1 MKDHVQLAFENFKKG
16 YNCAQAV
23 ACAYTEEIGLDEAM
37 IARMVSSFGGGFG
50 KLREVCGAVSG
61 AAFVL
66 GTLRGYGDPEAK
78 EEKSAHY
85 ARVQD
90 FAAHFKAEHDTIICR
105 ELLKGIA
112 LKKENT
118 PEPEAR
124 TEEYYRVRPC
134 VRFVETAAKVLDE
147 MLAEG

>member
-23 ACAYTEEIGLDEAM
+23 ACAYAEEIGLDEAM

-66 GTLRGYGDPEAK
+66 GALRGYGNPEAK

-85 ARVQD
+85 ARIQD
-90 FAAHFKAEHDTIICR
+90 FAARFKAEHDTIICR
-105 ELLKGIA
+105 DLLKGIA

-118 PEPEAR
+118 PEPESR

-134 VRFVETAAKVLDE
+134 VRFVMTAARVLDE

>member
-1 MKDHVQLAFENFKKG
+1 MKDHAHIAHENFKKG

-23 ACAYTEEIGLDEAM
+23 ACAFCEEMGLEEA
-37 IARMVSSFGGGFG
+37 AVAKMVSSFGGGVG
-50 KLREVCGAVSG
+50 KQREICGAVSG

-66 GTLRGYGDPEAK
+66 GVLCGYSDPAATT
-78 EEKSAHY
+78 EKTEHY
-85 ARVQD
+85 ARIQD
-90 FAAHFKAEHDTIICR
+90 FSARFKAEHETIICR
-105 ELLKGIA
+105 ELLKNLA

-134 VRFVETAAKVLDE
+134 VRFVETAAKVTAE
-147 MLAEG
+147 MLAE